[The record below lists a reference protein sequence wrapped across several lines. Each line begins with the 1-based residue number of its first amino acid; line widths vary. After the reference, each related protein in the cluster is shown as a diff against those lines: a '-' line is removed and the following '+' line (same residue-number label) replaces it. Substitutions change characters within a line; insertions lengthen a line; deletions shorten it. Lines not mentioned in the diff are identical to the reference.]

1 METKAISVQTQKSLS
16 IVQFISS
23 NIDTF
28 DYVSLGRAASE
39 KMIEL
44 VELKDGASVNDI
56 FVINHSDKYIFMMDG
71 DIIEGAKQNRVI
83 NTSVLLAPKV
93 KTQVHVSCVEQGRWH
108 HVSESF
114 TPSDYVAPAN
124 MRQMKNEDVLYSIKL
139 NKKAY
144 ADQGKVWSKVAEN
157 HKEFD
162 IKSQTQNLSDLAIAR
177 EDDFKK
183 FIESFKSEEG
193 VNGIALFNGNKFVGL
208 DLFNCEVV
216 FQEYFP
222 KTLKGAAMQFLNI
235 KAPTKKIDESEL
247 KYKLLETMDKI
258 EGLQKATF
266 NGVGV
271 GAEDRFQDE
280 KLNGFALMFDKK
292 LIHLT
297 AMQKN

>member
-71 DIIEGAKQNRVI
+71 DIIDGAKQNRVI

-124 MRQMKNEDVLYSIKL
+124 IRQMKNEDVLYSIKL

-144 ADQGKVWSKVAEN
+144 ADQGKVWDKVSEN
-157 HKEFD
+157 HSAFD
-162 IKSQTQNLSDLAIAR
+162 IKSQTQNLSDLVIAK

-183 FIESFKSEEG
+183 FTESFKAEDG

-208 DLFNCEVV
+208 DLFNREVV

-222 KTLKGAAMQFLNI
+222 KILKGAAMQFLNI

-266 NGVGV
+266 KGVGV
-271 GAEDRFQDE
+271 GTEDRFQDE